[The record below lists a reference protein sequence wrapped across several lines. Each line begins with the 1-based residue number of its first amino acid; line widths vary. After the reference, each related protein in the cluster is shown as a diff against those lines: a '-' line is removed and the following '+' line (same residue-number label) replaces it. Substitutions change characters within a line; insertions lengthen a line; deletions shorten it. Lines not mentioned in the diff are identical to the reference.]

1 MPTIQGCICAPP
13 LGKLNRGARTLTA
26 NVESNLSKFCQGMFP
41 SRLFQNVVGFMY
53 CIKEYVTDIN
63 TPPLRKFYVVDSGIL
78 RYLNNI
84 GQKIDQET
92 MAIQSASCAIV
103 NKLYSETIYM
113 RNNNSNNFSDDRISF
128 EIEKDYGIVDF
139 KMNSMNYYKIV
150 ANIEDIKE

>member
-1 MPTIQGCICAPP
+1 
-13 LGKLNRGARTLTA
+13 
-26 NVESNLSKFCQGMFP
+26 
-41 SRLFQNVVGFMY
+41 MY

-103 NKLYSETIYM
+103 NKLYSKTIYIH
-113 RNNNSNNFSDDRISF
+113 NNSNNVSDDRISF
-128 EIEKDYGIVDF
+128 EIEEDYGLVDF

-150 ANIEDIKE
+150 TNIEDFKA